1 MGQRL
6 EILIMKNGKEL
17 ANAYYHWSAYTSSSF
32 ELAKEI
38 VMAIKARRVRQK
50 DEIKKAI
57 RLLEITGAG
66 VTQNEKDYLKVG
78 GRFKNFKFMPC
89 NGRNEGLIAVSP
101 EGMKETR
108 DWQEGQ
114 VFIDIG
120 KRKVSFDVWSCFNG
134 EEELKEYCEDE
145 KIEPK
150 RLGNSL
156 ESWVSYDDFL
166 DMADEYRDGDWYQCG
181 DVYYHGIE

>member
-6 EILIMKNGKEL
+6 EILIMKDGKEL

-38 VMAIKARRVRQK
+38 VMAIKNRKVRQK
-50 DEIKKAI
+50 DELKKAI

-66 VTQNEKDYLKVG
+66 VTQDEKEYLR
-78 GRFKNFKFMPC
+78 RFKKFKFMPC
-89 NGRNEGLIAVSP
+89 NGRNEGLIAISP

-120 KRKVSFDVWSCFNG
+120 KQKVSFDVWNCFNG
-134 EEELKEYCEDE
+134 EEELKEYYPDR
-145 KIEPK
+145 KIDPK
-150 RLGNSL
+150 RMDKPL

-166 DMADEYRDGDWYQCG
+166 DMADEYRSGDWYQCG
-181 DVYYHGIE
+181 DVYYYGIE

>member
-6 EILIMKNGKEL
+6 EILIMKDGKEL

-38 VMAIKARRVRQK
+38 VMAIKNRKVRQK
-50 DEIKKAI
+50 DELKKAI

-66 VTQNEKDYLKVG
+66 VTQDEKNYLKVG
-78 GRFKNFKFMPC
+78 ERFKNFKFMPC
-89 NGRNEGLIAVSP
+89 DGRNEGLIAVSP

-134 EEELKEYCEDE
+134 EEELKEFCEDE

-150 RLGNSL
+150 RLDKPL
-156 ESWVSYDDFL
+156 ESWISYDDFL
-166 DMADEYRDGDWYQCG
+166 DMADGYRSGDWYQCG
-181 DVYYHGIE
+181 DVYYYGIE

>member
-6 EILIMKNGKEL
+6 EILIMKDGKEL

-38 VMAIKARRVRQK
+38 VMAIKNRKVRQK
-50 DEIKKAI
+50 DELKKAI

-66 VTQNEKDYLKVG
+66 VTPNEKDYLKVSE
-78 GRFKNFKFMPC
+78 RFKNFKFMPC
-89 NGRNEGLIAVSP
+89 NGRNEGLVAVSP
-101 EGMKETR
+101 DGIKETR

-120 KRKVSFDVWSCFNG
+120 KRKVSFDVWSYYN
-134 EEELKEYCEDE
+134 EDELKEYYPDE
-145 KIEPK
+145 KITPK
-150 RLGNSL
+150 QIDKPL
-156 ESWVSYDDFL
+156 ESWMSYDDFL
-166 DMADEYRDGDWYQCG
+166 DMADEYHSGRWYQCDG
-181 DVYYHGIE
+181 VYYHGIE

>member
-6 EILIMKNGKEL
+6 EILIMKDGKEL

-38 VMAIKARRVRQK
+38 VMAIKNRKVRQK
-50 DEIKKAI
+50 DELKKAI

-66 VTQNEKDYLKVG
+66 VTQDEKEYLK
-78 GRFKNFKFMPC
+78 RFINFKFKQC

-120 KRKVSFDVWSCFNG
+120 KRKVSFNVWSCFNG
-134 EEELKEYCEDE
+134 EEELKEFCEDE

-150 RLGNSL
+150 RVDKPL

-166 DMADEYRDGDWYQCG
+166 DMADEYRRDGDWYQCG
-181 DVYYHGIE
+181 DVYYCGIE